1 MHALKRTMAAGLAAM
16 LLAAGAARGD
26 ETAAPDSAATAQT
39 TMDRLDGMNEQLQT
53 LQTDMDR
60 LKRFKFS
67 GYIQARWETAENR
80 SDTVKVSGNPP
91 TITPANDQRF
101 YIRRGRFKLTYDA
114 APLSQGAIQFDGA
127 SSGASINVRLLE
139 AYVTLL
145 DPWTP
150 LHQHAFTIGQ
160 ILIPFGYEIERS
172 SAVRELPEFSRAENV
187 LFNAEYDRGIKL
199 VSQWTPRLET
209 VVAVLNGGGISDAT
223 TRRSIRPSSRT
234 CWRGCAMRRAPWTG
248 RLDLRW
254 RGRDPA
260 HRARRRDGASRFGAD
275 IQTYYQMPGS
285 AAARCAGSSTA
296 GHDVNPD
303 SVKALTTTPGSGSGT
318 VIKPG
323 AIASHFATDVLGWYV
338 MAVQNLGERL
348 QFAARYDFYDR
359 KHRPSRTT
367 SSLASSVGLNW
378 FYDTYTRVSVSYDVP
393 RTDRLVAGNY
403 DDPKDNLW
411 TVQFQHQILG
421 GRHEAHRLHAVRG
434 PGLGLASTAWSAG
447 RGLTIKGSD
456 TMVVLGQRWAEE
468 YMKKHPGTI
477 SGHGRRLGHRHRALI
492 NGTTDVCEASRPMK
506 DDEKRK
512 LRDRYSAGRRD
523 HGRQGRPVVY
533 VNDQNPLKELTI
545 EQLATSTPARVTN
558 WKEVGGADARDHRST
573 RARTARARTCSSRS
587 TCCSARDYAPRAQ
600 TMPGTAAVVNAVAK
614 DERHRLR
621 RRRLRRRA

>member
-1 MHALKRTMAAGLAAM
+1 MAAGLAAM

-187 LFNAEYDRGIKL
+187 LFNAEYDRGMKL

-209 VVAVLNGGGISDAT
+209 VFAVMNGGGISDANYPT
-223 TRRSIRPSSRT
+223 LDPSSSK
-234 CWRGCAMRRAPWTG
+234 
-248 RLDLRW
+248 DLL
-254 RGRDPA
+254 
-260 HRARRRDGASRFGAD
+260 ARVRYAQGTVDGAVSIYDGEAVTPLTGPDITTERSRFGAD
-275 IQTYYQMPGS
+275 IQTYYQMPVLGGGTL
-285 AAARCAGSSTA
+285 RGELYA

-338 MAVQNLGERL
+338 MAVQNLGESL
-348 QFAARYDFYDR
+348 QFAARYDFYDANTAIAHDQFAR
-359 KHRPSRTT
+359 V
-367 SSLASSVGLNW
+367 SVGLNW

-393 RTDRLVAGNY
+393 RTDRLVSGNY

-411 TVQFQHQILG
+411 TVQFQ
-421 GRHEAHRLHAVRG
+421 
-434 PGLGLASTAWSAG
+434 
-447 RGLTIKGSD
+447 IK
-456 TMVVLGQRWAEE
+456 
-468 YMKKHPGTI
+468 Y
-477 SGHGRRLGHRHRALI
+477 
-492 NGTTDVCEASRPMK
+492 
-506 DDEKRK
+506 
-512 LRDRYSAGRRD
+512 
-523 HGRQGRPVVY
+523 
-533 VNDQNPLKELTI
+533 
-545 EQLATSTPARVTN
+545 
-558 WKEVGGADARDHRST
+558 
-573 RARTARARTCSSRS
+573 
-587 TCCSARDYAPRAQ
+587 
-600 TMPGTAAVVNAVAK
+600 
-614 DERHRLR
+614 
-621 RRRLRRRA
+621 